1 MFGFFFAKNR
11 DLEKTF
17 LFFSSLLEPSFMSL
31 IFYMFE
37 LKELMFFR
45 ESRRGL
51 DFENSLGEWYL
62 SNK

>member
-17 LFFSSLLEPSFMSL
+17 LFFFLLEPSFMSL

>member
-1 MFGFFFAKNR
+1 M
-11 DLEKTF
+11 
-17 LFFSSLLEPSFMSL
+17 SF

-45 ESRRGL
+45 ELRRGL
-51 DFENSLGEWYL
+51 DFENFLGEWYL